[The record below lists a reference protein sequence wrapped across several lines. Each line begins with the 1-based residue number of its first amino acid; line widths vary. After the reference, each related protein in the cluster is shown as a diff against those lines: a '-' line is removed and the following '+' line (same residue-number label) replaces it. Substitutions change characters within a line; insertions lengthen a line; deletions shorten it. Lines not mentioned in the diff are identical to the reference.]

1 MRVINRVLDWTNQN
15 MWAWPDND
23 TKLLDVFY
31 QVNDIKEIV
40 KYVPKDK
47 RNVCVQ
53 AGGACGLWP
62 FYYSKLFSKV
72 YTFEPEPTNFACL
85 LENTVSA
92 SNIVSKNIGLSDS
105 EKLVDI
111 VYEPSKIDNRG
122 SGFLVQSTNGT
133 SKTETLDSQNIE
145 ECNLI
150 QLDVEGEELN
160 VLKGAVNLISSNKPV
175 ICLEV
180 KILPHMTREGRSEFE
195 AINWLHTNFNYRPVG
210 QIHRDVIL
218 SCQ

>member
-1 MRVINRVLDWTNQN
+1 